1 MYTDLHHMYPT
12 DKVVNNRRSNYP
24 FGETAGEDYMSANGF
39 SKLGACTYPGYK
51 GKVFEPNDEYKGDFA
66 RTYFYMVT
74 CYEEKLSDWYQNY
87 GDKEGVQPTIDGSTY
102 PGLTAWQLEMLM
114 SWAERDPVSEKE
126 TKRNEAVSKIQN
138 NRNPFIDYPGL
149 EQYIWG
155 DKQQLPFSYAG
166 FDSGVREIT
175 RNFALGSS
183 RLYDMQGRRVRH
195 PQKGLYVRNGKKYIV
210 R

>member
-1 MYTDLHHMYPT
+1 
-12 DKVVNNRRSNYP
+12 
-24 FGETAGEDYMSANGF
+24 
-39 SKLGACTYPGYK
+39 
-51 GKVFEPNDEYKGDFA
+51 
-66 RTYFYMVT
+66 MVT
-74 CYEEKLSDWYQNY
+74 CYEEKLSDWYHNY

-149 EQYIWG
+149 EEYIWG
-155 DKQQLPFSYAG
+155 DKKDVAFSYDNYATSIQDILTAG
-166 FDSGVREIT
+166 LREGKQSDTSIFGA
-175 RNFALGSS
+175 NGQL
-183 RLYDMQGRRVRH
+183 RRSYQRGLNIIK
-195 PQKGLYVRNGKKYIV
+195 QKNRRARKVIR